1 MFDRDYS
8 AEEMWANYSYF
19 LDAVLPVAE
28 KAGIKLAHHP
38 DDPPISPMNG
48 VAKVFINYAGYK
60 HAEDVA
66 AKGSKNWGL
75 CLCLG
80 TWLEGGN
87 TMGKDAAS
95 MIREFGGR
103 NKLFTIHFRNVS
115 SPLPRFHE
123 TFQDDG
129 YQDMYLL
136 MKALR
141 EVRSTASLIP
151 DHYPGIVSDTHLR
164 IDNAYMVS
172 AMRQMLRRAYE
183 EVG

>member
-1 MFDRDYS
+1 
-8 AEEMWANYSYF
+8 
-19 LDAVLPVAE
+19 
-28 KAGIKLAHHP
+28 
-38 DDPPISPMNG
+38 
-48 VAKVFINYAGYK
+48 
-60 HAEDVA
+60 
-66 AKGSKNWGL
+66 
-75 CLCLG
+75 
-80 TWLEGGN
+80 
-87 TMGKDAAS
+87 MGKDAAS
-95 MIREFGGR
+95 MIKDFGGR
-103 NKLFTIHFRNVS
+103 DKLFTIHFRNVS

-151 DHYPGIVSDTHLR
+151 DHYPGIVSDTNLR